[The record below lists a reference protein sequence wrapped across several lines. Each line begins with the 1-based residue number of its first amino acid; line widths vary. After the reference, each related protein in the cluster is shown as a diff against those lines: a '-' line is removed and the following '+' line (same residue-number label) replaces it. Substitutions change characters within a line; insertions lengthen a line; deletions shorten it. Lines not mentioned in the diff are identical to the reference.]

1 MINPEAQI
9 KADTLA
15 LLASSYPDA
24 YSMAAA
30 ANSRFG
36 LTVRRLEIAG
46 WIPPVACV
54 GRSLEN
60 NRQPSTDGLLAVNPM
75 KV

>member
-9 KADTLA
+9 KANTLA
-15 LLASSYPDA
+15 LLASLYPDA

-36 LTVRRLEIAG
+36 VTVRRLEIAG
-46 WIPPVACV
+46 WMPPGACL
-54 GRSLEN
+54 GRLSETTC
-60 NRQPSTDGLLAVNPM
+60 QQSTGGLPAVNPM
-75 KV
+75 RV